1 MSPAAQSVIDRL
13 DAARQRWWL
22 FTSLSTAVLALA
34 TSFGLLVAFMLSDAL
49 LHFSQIALGLLLAV
63 WLMASALLVWLVG
76 RRLAGNQRTL
86 EATARR
92 VEAELPQLGSDLMNL
107 VQLAGDTKNVDRAFC
122 QAAVDQAA
130 ARLRHVHFDDAA
142 AARTAGGGSATAC
155 KRPATWANR
164 SACWRSWSYWPWFAN
179 GSCPTGARRPAG

>member
-63 WLMASALLVWLVG
+63 WLMASG
-76 RRLAGNQRTL
+76 RYWYGWLAGGWP
-86 EATARR
+86 ATSGPSRPRR
-92 VEAELPQLGSDLMNL
+92 VGS
-107 VQLAGDTKNVDRAFC
+107 
-122 QAAVDQAA
+122 
-130 ARLRHVHFDDAA
+130 
-142 AARTAGGGSATAC
+142 
-155 KRPATWANR
+155 RP
-164 SACWRSWSYWPWFAN
+164 SCRSWAA
-179 GSCPTGARRPAG
+179 T